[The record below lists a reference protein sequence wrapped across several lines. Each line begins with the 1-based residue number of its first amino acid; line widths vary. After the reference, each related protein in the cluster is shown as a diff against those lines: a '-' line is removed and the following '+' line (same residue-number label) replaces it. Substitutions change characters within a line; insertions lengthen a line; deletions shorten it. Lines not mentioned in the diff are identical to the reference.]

1 MNTMAYTNQQQQ
13 QIPQQAW
20 STDTADV
27 HQLTCDENY
36 WYTGMAYQHQNMMT
50 NMTNQQSY
58 PGVPNYWYAGMAA
71 KQRNMMYNSGSY
83 LNNDGYN
90 FYEAF
95 RP

>member
-36 WYTGMAYQHQNMMT
+36 GCTGVAYQQQNMMP
-50 NMTNQQSY
+50 NQQYY
-58 PGVPNYWYAGMAA
+58 PGVPNYWYTDMATV
-71 KQRNMMYNSGSY
+71 QRNMMYNSGSY